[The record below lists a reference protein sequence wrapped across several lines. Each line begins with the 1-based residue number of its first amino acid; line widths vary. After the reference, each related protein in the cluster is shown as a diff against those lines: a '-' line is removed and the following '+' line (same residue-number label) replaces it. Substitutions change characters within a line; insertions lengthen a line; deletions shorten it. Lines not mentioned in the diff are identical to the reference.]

1 MRRWLYV
8 VISLMA
14 LGSMGSWAFSE
25 ARSMRDRSEVAHM
38 TEKMKTVCVG
48 RYVVDVPA
56 QAEVSVSGSIL
67 DGFELVTVEESET
80 AFRRRV
86 AAREAAIEA
95 SQADPATNTEGGM
108 VEAHDLRNAGM
119 VGRTF
124 LYGRSRGYL
133 MKGDRRVYSESVSV
147 DSHAHIGGVSVS
159 LSADTTQESRV
170 AEAEALLARIR
181 RRGDDE
187 VSSLPGFCVERAVFV
202 DPLPVHS
209 GEHIVMHLDLPEYP
223 DLELSLASIAGAR
236 PGPGLLARIAETD
249 ARTTPDMMLRMT
261 KLREGK
267 RKINGVDG
275 EEALLRAREY
285 NLIKTYGF
293 NWEAHGT
300 PDDPALPY
308 LSLELRTGISARPG
322 GKPADTSLHED
333 ALLALWDRI
342 ASSIRLRNPDKAS
355 RRPNSTS
362 VDPRQPVA
370 P

>member
-1 MRRWLYV
+1 MRRRLQLV
-8 VISLMA
+8 VLLSVLAWI
-14 LGSMGSWAFSE
+14 GGWATGQVHST
-25 ARSMRDRSEVAHM
+25 RDKAKVATM
-38 TEKMKTVCVG
+38 TEKIKTVCVG

-56 QAEVSVSGSIL
+56 QAEVSFSGSIL

-95 SQADPATNTEGGM
+95 SQADPAIKTEGRM

-124 LYGRSRGYL
+124 LSGRSRGYL
-133 MKGDRRVYSESVSV
+133 KNGDRRVYSESVSV
-147 DSHAHIGGVSVS
+147 ESDAHIGGVSVS

-170 AEAEALLARIR
+170 AEE
-181 RRGDDE
+181 D
-187 VSSLPGFCVERAVFV
+187 
-202 DPLPVHS
+202 
-209 GEHIVMHLDLPEYP
+209 
-223 DLELSLASIAGAR
+223 
-236 PGPGLLARIAETD
+236 
-249 ARTTPDMMLRMT
+249 
-261 KLREGK
+261 K

-300 PDDPALPY
+300 PGDPALPY
-308 LSLELRTGISARPG
+308 LSLKLRTGISARPD
-322 GKPADTSLHED
+322 GKPVDTSLHED
-333 ALLALWDRI
+333 ALLALRDRI

-355 RRPNSTS
+355 PRPNSS
-362 VDPRQPVA
+362 SADPRQPVA